1 MKKSKLLILLL
12 VAFLLT
18 GCLKQEM
25 NMKLETN
32 NNFDITIINAVQKEY
47 EDSSTISKDEY
58 KNLGYTVE
66 DYDDGEYIGIKAKA
80 SYNSIDEISSDK
92 DVKVELTELVEKT
105 NVKDVKL
112 FKKSTNGSIS
122 TYTAHLTYDFK
133 MNEEG
138 STSSDGSTTYIDDT
152 SGYADSMEL
161 SFRITLPVK
170 PVSSNATKTEN
181 DGLTQIWTLEYGKLN
196 NIDFE
201 FQIDS
206 KNITKDRVEYIKE
219 TEKEEEKKEITPTE
233 EVQEEQAPTKEEKQV
248 NAFSAVVG
256 TLLIFIVIFGFIA
269 LKIKLKKGNSS
280 NVGYHKNIPETLDE
294 NKK

>member
-1 MKKSKLLILLL
+1 MKKGKLFLLL
-12 VAFLLT
+12 LFAFLLT

-58 KNLGYTVE
+58 KALGYTVE
-66 DYDDGEYIGIKAKA
+66 DYDDGEFVGIKATA
-80 SYNSIDEISSDK
+80 SYNSIDDISTDK
-92 DVKVELTELVEKT
+92 DIKVELTELVEKT

-112 FKKSTNGSIS
+112 FKKTTNGDIS
-122 TYTAHLTYDFK
+122 TYTAHLTYNFK
-133 MNEEG
+133 MNDEEDSSTDG
-138 STSSDGSTTYIDDT
+138 STSYIDDT
-152 SGYADSMEL
+152 SSYADQMEL
-161 SFRITLPVK
+161 SFKITLPVK
-170 PVSSNATKTEN
+170 PISSNATKTEN
-181 DGLTQIWTLEYGKLN
+181 DELTQIWTLEYGKVN

-219 TEKEEEKKEITPTE
+219 KKDDKKEETKEEETKEEIT
-233 EVQEEQAPTKEEKQV
+233 PTKEEKQV
-248 NAFSAVVG
+248 NAFSAIVG
-256 TLLIFIVIFGFIA
+256 TLLIFIVIFGAIA
-269 LKIKLKKGNSS
+269 LKIKMKKGNSS
-280 NVGYHKNIPETLDE
+280 SNGYHKNIPETLDE